1 MKLTGIGFANFRS
14 IGREPVWL
22 DLTKKVN
29 ILIGANN
36 AGKSNVFRAL
46 GFAHPG
52 KQGFSRLEEIDRH
65 RRDGKRNAVLHL
77 RAAVNAD
84 DMAFVPRFKEIQV
97 GIEYDGTAQQ
107 VVNQPF
113 EVMAFHEFMNIYQVC
128 TNQSYRWQPP
138 PAELKR
144 HKDEVAFKLA
154 AEILAQLPAIH
165 IVPAI
170 RRIDTSDQYGF
181 DGSGIIKTLASW
193 QVPNLG
199 QEALGMK
206 FSKLNTLLQRLLR
219 TPNVSL
225 EVPPERDVII
235 VRRNGLRLPL
245 ASYGT
250 GIHELIILAIAVYAH
265 DNVIFCIEEPEIHL
279 HPLLQKE
286 FLRFLMEETPNQY
299 VLATHSHALMTP
311 GPDCN
316 VVHIWQEDGVTR
328 SRAVESTEHSL
339 DVLRD
344 LGIDASDLLQAR
356 SVIWVEGPS
365 DRIYLNRWLSLVA
378 PDLREGV
385 DYSIMF
391 YGGRLLS
398 HLSLERKE
406 FPNPDDLIPLLRIN
420 QHSAIMIDS
429 DRSKTSDPI
438 RETKERVRVEC
449 EKAGVPCWITEG
461 REIENYLPSAVI
473 SAVYAE
479 TTGEARPINLGKYG
493 RIEAALK
500 KAYGPSWRPMW
511 SYDSAKVEKA
521 RLIVP
526 RIEQAHISLSLR
538 TMLDTIVAMIEK
550 AG

>member
-14 IGREPVWL
+14 IGNEPVWL

-46 GFAHPG
+46 QLIRTE
-52 KQGFSRLEEIDRH
+52 KRDYRRLAELDRH
-65 RRDGKRNAVLHL
+65 KRDGKQHLVLNL
-77 RAAVNAD
+77 RAGVTSEDRSLA
-84 DMAFVPRFKEIQV
+84 PHFKELHI
-97 GIEYDGTAQQ
+97 GIEYTGDKESVVSNPCLDMQFEQFADIFRAYTDRYFTAR
-107 VVNQPF
+107 P
-113 EVMAFHEFMNIYQVC
+113 
-128 TNQSYRWQPP
+128 RDP
-138 PAELKR
+138 ELRQCKE
-144 HKDEVAFKLA
+144 EVALKLVA
-154 AEILAQLPAIH
+154 ILLPQLPAVHVI
-165 IVPAI
+165 PDI
-170 RRIDTSDQYGF
+170 RRIDTSDQYDF
-181 DGSGIIKTLASW
+181 DGRGIIKTLASW
-193 QVPNLG
+193 QVPKLG
-199 QEALGMK
+199 QEPLGSK
-206 FSKLNTLLQRLLR
+206 FSKLNALLQRLLR

-235 VRRNGLRLPL
+235 VRRDGLRLPL
-245 ASYGT
+245 SSYGT

-286 FLRFLMEETPNQY
+286 FLRFLMEETPNRY

-316 VVHIWQEDGVTR
+316 VVHIWQKDGVTR
-328 SRAVESTEHSL
+328 SRTVESTEHSL
-339 DVLRD
+339 DVLHD

-398 HLSLERKE
+398 HLSLERE
-406 FPNPDDLIPLLRIN
+406 DFPNPDDLIPLLRIN

-429 DRSKTSDPI
+429 DRGKASDPI
-438 RETKERVRVEC
+438 RETKERVRAEC

-461 REIENYLPSAVI
+461 REIENYIPVDVI
-473 SAVYAE
+473 AAVYAE
-479 TTGEARPINLGKYG
+479 ITGETEPINLGKFG

-500 KAYGPSWRPMW
+500 KAYGAAWRPIW

-521 RLIVP
+521 RLIAP
-526 RIEQAHISLSLR
+526 KIEQAHISPSLR
-538 TMLDTIVAMIEK
+538 TMLDSIAAMIRK